1 MYKKTFD
8 FESSKAVILNY
19 FQKDK
24 RNLPSALRG
33 IELFD
38 WDMLMFF
45 LENPHLESL
54 DFYYWDYFE
63 FLDRGNKH
71 TTMDALQKLVSFS
84 SSILVRNKIQELY
97 KKDVKIPM
105 YNRVL
110 LGRTQFNI
118 SIAMCYLILTTFE
131 DEETMLSLLDTS
143 FSSRKLEEDET
154 YQEVLCFIL
163 FLKRNYQANEII
175 QIFTP
180 SQDAPNPAHDTTFYN
195 LIKLYDKHSSI
206 IDEYFIKTQADIYS
220 ILEEY
225 FRIIEENSPGS
236 LDEYYGEEKIIRT
249 TTKFD
254 VLYTWQYDDEIYEV
268 DYLPKEKN
276 VEEYIPGTPAS
287 LEQMFRNCISFKGKR
302 GLLQKLNQTL
312 KNIFQTLTCPLYRLL
327 F

>member
-8 FESSKAVILNY
+8 FESSKAVVLNY

-24 RNLPSALRG
+24 RNLPLVLRD

-97 KKDVKIPM
+97 QKDVKIPM

-131 DEETMLSLLDTS
+131 DEETILSLLDSS
-143 FSSRKLEEDET
+143 FYSRKLEEDET
-154 YQEVLCFIL
+154 YQEILYFIL
-163 FLKRNYQANEII
+163 FLKRNYQENEII

-195 LIKLYDKHSSI
+195 LIKLYNKHCSI
-206 IDEYFIKTQADIYS
+206 IDEHFIKTQSSIYL
-220 ILEEY
+220 ILEEF
-225 FRIIEENSPGS
+225 FRIIEENSPGA
-236 LDEYYGEEKIIRT
+236 LDEYYGEEEINAT
-249 TTKFD
+249 TNFD
-254 VLYTWQYDDEIYEV
+254 VLYTWQHDGEVYEV

-276 VEEYIPGTPAS
+276 DNEYISSTPAS
-287 LEQMFRNCISFKGKR
+287 LEQMFRNCISFKEKR
-302 GLLQKLNQTL
+302 SLMQKLNQTL
-312 KNIFQTLTCPLYRLL
+312 KNIFQTLICPLNRLI

>member
-19 FQKDK
+19 FQNNK
-24 RNLPSALRG
+24 RNLPLALRD

-45 LENPHLESL
+45 LDNPHLESI
-54 DFYYWDYFE
+54 DFYYWDYFK
-63 FLDRGNKH
+63 FLDRKNKY
-71 TTMDALQKLVSFS
+71 TTMDALEKLVSFS
-84 SSILVRNKIQELY
+84 NSILVRNKIQELY
-97 KKDVKIPM
+97 QKDTKIPM

-131 DEETMLSLLDTS
+131 NEKTMLSLLVTS
-143 FSSRKLEEDET
+143 FSFRKLNEDET
-154 YQEVLCFIL
+154 YQEVLYFML
-163 FLKRNYQANEII
+163 FLKRNFPENEII

-206 IDEYFIKTQADIYS
+206 IDEYFIKTQADIYP
-220 ILEEY
+220 ILEEF
-225 FRIIEENSPGS
+225 FRIIEENSPGA
-236 LDEYYGEEKIIRT
+236 LDEYYGEEEINAT
-249 TTKFD
+249 TNFD
-254 VLYTWQYDDEIYEV
+254 VLYTWQHDGEVYEV

-276 VEEYIPGTPAS
+276 VEEYRPGTPAS
-287 LEQMFRNCISFKGKR
+287 LEQMFRNCISFKE
-302 GLLQKLNQTL
+302 
-312 KNIFQTLTCPLYRLL
+312 
-327 F
+327 

>member
-8 FESSKAVILNY
+8 FESSKAVVLNY

-24 RNLPSALRG
+24 RNLPLVLRD

-97 KKDVKIPM
+97 QKDVKIPM

-131 DEETMLSLLDTS
+131 DEETILSLLDSS
-143 FSSRKLEEDET
+143 FYSRKLEEDET
-154 YQEVLCFIL
+154 YQEILYFIL
-163 FLKRNYQANEII
+163 FLKRNYQENEII

-195 LIKLYDKHSSI
+195 LIKLYNKHCSI
-206 IDEYFIKTQADIYS
+206 IDEHFIKTQSSIYL
-220 ILEEY
+220 ILEEF
-225 FRIIEENSPGS
+225 FRIIEENSPGA
-236 LDEYYGEEKIIRT
+236 LDEYYGEEEINAT
-249 TTKFD
+249 TNFD
-254 VLYTWQYDDEIYEV
+254 VLYTWQHDGEVYEV

-276 VEEYIPGTPAS
+276 DNEYISGTPAS
-287 LEQMFRNCISFKGKR
+287 LEQMFRNCISFKEKR
-302 GLLQKLNQTL
+302 SLMQKLNQTL
-312 KNIFQTLTCPLYRLL
+312 KNIFQTLICPLNRLI